1 VFGASYGTIRRIL
14 KEELG
19 LTKKSARWVPKLL
32 SNDQKQQR
40 VDRCQEFVNIVW
52 RQSKAVLNNIVTMD
66 ESAVSFHTPE
76 TKQQSKQW
84 VKKGQPVPIKAK
96 VHATRSKQMG
106 LVFFDSQ
113 GVIYNDYV
121 PKGKTVN
128 SEYIITALGRF
139 LKTFKQKRQ
148 VMASQDW
155 FLHWDNA
162 PAHTATVVQEFLAA
176 KSIKTIA
183 HPPYSPDLAPADYFL
198 FPRVKTELAGVS
210 LNQDTF
216 RTGWMRALRTIR
228 KDDYATAFRRWL
240 ERYEKCIQIGGE
252 YVEK

>member
-1 VFGASYGTIRRIL
+1 
-14 KEELG
+14 
-19 LTKKSARWVPKLL
+19 
-32 SNDQKQQR
+32 
-40 VDRCQEFVNIVW
+40 
-52 RQSKAVLNNIVTMD
+52 
-66 ESAVSFHTPE
+66 
-76 TKQQSKQW
+76 
-84 VKKGQPVPIKAK
+84 
-96 VHATRSKQMG
+96 
-106 LVFFDSQ
+106 VFFDSQ

-162 PAHTATVVQEFLAA
+162 LAHTATVGQEFLAA

-198 FPRVKTELAGVS
+198 FPSVKAELAGVS

-240 ERYEKCIQIGGE
+240 ERCEKCIQIGGE